1 VLLTVVLVVFSAPK
15 AKNSIVTPALAP
27 QKITKMASSKDIS
40 AIAGDDLV
48 STQLDLAKAYMEMGQ
63 TNLAKRILNETL
75 KVGDPA
81 QKSAA
86 RQLIETL

>member
-1 VLLTVVLVVFSAPK
+1 
-15 AKNSIVTPALAP
+15 
-27 QKITKMASSKDIS
+27 MASSKDIS